1 MDIIRKVPTDMIE
14 RAIDTLKSRKLRTVQ
29 LYSYA
34 LPSFAPTDEIS
45 TEQPAA
51 YTLPDLYRELARR
64 LDEGTDVLHRA
75 LEEFKN

>member
-14 RAIDTLKSRKLRTVQ
+14 RAIDTLKSRKLRPV
-29 LYSYA
+29 YA
-34 LPSFAPTDEIS
+34 FPSSAPTDEIS
-45 TEQPAA
+45 TEQQAA

-64 LDEGTDVLHRA
+64 IDEGTDVLHRA